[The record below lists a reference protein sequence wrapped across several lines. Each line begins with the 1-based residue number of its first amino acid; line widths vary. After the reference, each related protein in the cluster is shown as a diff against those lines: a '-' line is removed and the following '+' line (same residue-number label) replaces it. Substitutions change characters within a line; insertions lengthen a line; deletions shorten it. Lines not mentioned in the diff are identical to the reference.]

1 MMLGSGTFIL
11 GLATVLSFSAW
22 AGFHPLGMFETFAN
36 KTPFDLIDYLVSNL
50 IMPIGGVAYALFA
63 GWWLQREV
71 QVEELGVGDGA
82 WFKLWLALARVLA
95 PIAIALVLLFNLT

>member
-1 MMLGSGTFIL
+1 
-11 GLATVLSFSAW
+11 
-22 AGFHPLGMFETFAN
+22 MFETFAN